1 MSVPLTATLVE
12 NFAGVYLSPMYDNAA
27 PTPEFHRE
35 CWDLYC
41 SPSLLIA
48 VAAPRG
54 HAKSTALTHDFGLAS
69 ALFRFEPHVMVV
81 SATEELAMA
90 HLGDMAKELRE
101 NDDLRQAFGIVKFT
115 TDAKGEIVI
124 LCDDGYEFRIIARGA
139 GQRLRGMKWKGRRPG
154 LIIVDDGEEDEQV
167 ENPDR
172 RKKFRRWVLR
182 ALIPMGRKGCKIRW
196 HGTILHEDSMLARL
210 MKDSEWVHRRYK
222 AHASFDDFTQIL
234 WPEAFDAERLR
245 SLRQTFINQQ
255 DAGGYSQEYLNDPL
269 DNEDQYLSKD
279 WFLPMGEEDHDL
291 QKLIVVGVDFAI
303 SKKDAANRTSMTV
316 AGQDL
321 QRRVHFIDQR
331 VGRWDSEEI
340 IEELFSLEAR
350 HHPDVFFV
358 ESGQI
363 WLALW
368 PTLKKEMLRRGKFL
382 NFDARTPIR
391 DKASRGR
398 AYQKRMKAGACR
410 FDKEASWYIGFEE
423 ENLRFTGSS
432 DATLDD
438 QFDSAAL
445 AVLGL
450 ESMPDVEDEDFDT
463 DEEVEFKRND
473 PRAALGRNPVTGY

>member
-1 MSVPLTATLVE
+1 MIQLSATLVE

-27 PTPEFHRE
+27 PTPDFHRE
-35 CWDLYC
+35 CWGLYC
-41 SPSLLIA
+41 SPELFVA

-69 ALFRFEPHVMVV
+69 VLFRFESHVMVV

-101 NDDLRQAFGIVKFT
+101 NEDLRAAFGIVKFL
-115 TDAKGEIVI
+115 TDSKGEIVVR
-124 LCDDGYEFRIIARGA
+124 CDDGYEFRILARGA
-139 GQRLRGMKWKGRRPG
+139 GQRLRGLKWNGRRPG
-154 LIIVDDGEEDEQV
+154 LILCDDMEEDEQV

-182 ALIPMGRKGCKIRW
+182 ALLPMGRRGCKVRW
-196 HGTILHEDSMLARL
+196 HGTILHEDAMLARL
-210 MKDSEWVHRRYK
+210 MKDSEWTTRRYK
-222 AHASFDDFTQIL
+222 AHASFDDFSGIL
-234 WPEAFDAERLR
+234 WPEQFSPARLR
-245 SLRQTFINQQ
+245 SIRQSFINQQ

-279 WFLPMGEEDHDL
+279 WFLPMTEEDRDL

-303 SKKDAANRTSMTV
+303 SKKDSANRTSITV
-316 AGQDL
+316 AGQSLDAH
-321 QRRVHFIDQR
+321 VHFVDQR

-340 IEELFSLEAR
+340 IDELFAVEALW
-350 HHPDVFFV
+350 HPDVFFV

-368 PTLKKEMLRRGKFL
+368 PTLKKEMLRRRKFL

-391 DKASRGR
+391 DKATRGR
-398 AYQKRMKAGACR
+398 AYQKRMKARACR
-410 FDKEASWYIGFEE
+410 FDKEASWYQGFEE

-463 DEEVEFKRND
+463 EDEVEFKRND
-473 PRAALGRNPVTGY
+473 PRRALGRNSVTGY